1 MSLPVF
7 WLRGLVYRA
16 HNPRWAHA
24 PESGEGARRHG
35 GRFNPPGTPA
45 LYTSLRPETA
55 WLEAQQGFPFKP
67 QPLTLCAYDV
77 DCESIVDLADP
88 AVAGAVGAGEEVL
101 ACAWEDLAGR
111 GLVPP
116 SWHLALRL
124 QELGAAGIKV
134 RSFAPGADT
143 ARDLN
148 IVFWRWSAEAPHR
161 VQVIDDMGRL
171 PLDDRSW
178 R

>member
-1 MSLPVF
+1 MSLPTG
-7 WLRGLVYRA
+7 RQQGLVYRG
-16 HNPRWAHA
+16 HNPRWSHA

-35 GRFNPPGTPA
+35 GRFNPPGSAA

-67 QPLTLCAYDV
+67 QPLTLCAYEV
-77 DCESIVDLADP
+77 DCTDIVDLTDMA
-88 AVAGAVGAGEEVL
+88 VL
-101 ACAWEDLAGR
+101 AILETDAASLACGWEDLAGR

-116 SWHLALRL
+116 SWALAERLRA
-124 QELGAAGIKV
+124 QRVAGIRV
-134 RSFAPGADT
+134 RSFAPGADP

-148 IVFWRWSAEAPHR
+148 LVLWRWSRELPHR
-161 VQVIDDMGRL
+161 VQVIDDAGRL
-171 PLDDRSW
+171 PIDDLSW